1 MASAG
6 TSVVAGDPERLRRDP
21 NDFGIEVGKQDAVA
35 FEKAFVN
42 HVVGCCTGPK
52 KTWIVAL
59 AGVGRWQAHWLG
71 SGHRADRVIPDLT
84 DGLVTGFGN
93 EANLGRTDLI
103 RHFAIVPH
111 DSPMRTMTRL

>member
-52 KTWIVAL
+52 KDLDSGVGRRGTVAGAL
-59 AGVGRWQAHWLG
+59 AGLG
-71 SGHRADRVIPDLT
+71 PS
-84 DGLVTGFGN
+84 
-93 EANLGRTDLI
+93 
-103 RHFAIVPH
+103 
-111 DSPMRTMTRL
+111 S